1 MHKFV
6 SNAGT
11 ASSKMVSSSGPK
23 AVMLDL
29 CSGLKAHCQPMIL
42 KGVPW
47 TTHSGSN
54 WEFDERG
61 LF

>member
-11 ASSKMVSSSGPK
+11 ASSKMVSSSGLK
-23 AVMLDL
+23 AMMLDL
-29 CSGLKAHCQPMIL
+29 CSGLTAHCQPMIL